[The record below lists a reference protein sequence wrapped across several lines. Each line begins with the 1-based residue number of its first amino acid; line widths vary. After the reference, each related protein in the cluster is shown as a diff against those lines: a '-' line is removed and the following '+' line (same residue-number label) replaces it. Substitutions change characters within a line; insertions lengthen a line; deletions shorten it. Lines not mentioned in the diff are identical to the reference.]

1 MTQSLSK
8 GSVVDD
14 LNRDLLVAVLALLT
28 DAIPRPRLVTAL
40 KAWSQ
45 NQDQPLARILKE
57 SAGLDEARIHALE
70 SLAAAHLKTHQDDL
84 RQSLGGLAAGN
95 LTQEAL
101 TEIDDDELRKTLS
114 TTIDCETTVT
124 MDQATS
130 GGSDG
135 SFSVHSAPAFKGERF
150 QLIRPHAKGGIG
162 QVWLARDSELQRD
175 VAVKEIQP
183 QFAGSEN
190 QRARFVLEA
199 EITGNL
205 EHPGIVPVYSL
216 GRNSDGLPYYAM
228 RFIHGESLSVAI
240 KRFHKITKE
249 NTGDKEAKTSSP
261 TKWGI
266 DFRQLVGR
274 FLDVCDAIDYAHNQ
288 RILHRDLKPANI
300 MLGPYGETLVVDW
313 GLAKVIGQS
322 ELEQAS
328 VTGEFNPDQAGAS
341 DTTSPGTEQGT
352 TIGTPAY
359 MSPEQARGL
368 IDQLSPASD
377 VYSLGASLYELLT
390 GQVAFPERM
399 PVVIQKVLAGDFP
412 PPRAVDRSI
421 PVALEA
427 ICLKAMAKDPQARYT
442 SVRALAQDLEHWL
455 ADEPTAAHPESALER
470 VLRWFR
476 QHRAWTYAAAAALLG
491 FTIVAISAAF
501 VIDGYRRNET
511 VARREAE
518 ANYDLAQKARRS
530 EEIARVEAET
540 NFDMAQKAVEDYLT
554 NVSENTLLK
563 EQDSADFRRLRHDLL
578 KVRLTYYEKFAA
590 ERKNDPRLREQLANA
605 HFRVGQITGE
615 IGTKAQAMA
624 AFQAALAIWEP
635 LVDANPHNHK
645 LAGNLADC
653 YLAMGRLESIAFD
666 YKAAPQRAHAGNL
679 NPGTR
684 DPGKHGR
691 TSLSGQPCRMLL

>member
-57 SAGLDEARIHALE
+57 SAGLDDARIHALE

-84 RQSLGGLAAGN
+84 RQSLGELAAGN

-101 TEIDDDELRKTLS
+101 TEIDDDALRKTLS

-328 VTGEFNPDQAGAS
+328 VDGRIRPRSGGGIGHDFAGNRTGND
-341 DTTSPGTEQGT
+341 
-352 TIGTPAY
+352 
-359 MSPEQARGL
+359 
-368 IDQLSPASD
+368 
-377 VYSLGASLYELLT
+377 
-390 GQVAFPERM
+390 
-399 PVVIQKVLAGDFP
+399 
-412 PPRAVDRSI
+412 
-421 PVALEA
+421 
-427 ICLKAMAKDPQARYT
+427 
-442 SVRALAQDLEHWL
+442 
-455 ADEPTAAHPESALER
+455 
-470 VLRWFR
+470 
-476 QHRAWTYAAAAALLG
+476 HRH
-491 FTIVAISAAF
+491 
-501 VIDGYRRNET
+501 
-511 VARREAE
+511 
-518 ANYDLAQKARRS
+518 
-530 EEIARVEAET
+530 ARV
-540 NFDMAQKAVEDYLT
+540 
-554 NVSENTLLK
+554 
-563 EQDSADFRRLRHDLL
+563 H
-578 KVRLTYYEKFAA
+578 
-590 ERKNDPRLREQLANA
+590 
-605 HFRVGQITGE
+605 
-615 IGTKAQAMA
+615 
-624 AFQAALAIWEP
+624 EP
-635 LVDANPHNHK
+635 
-645 LAGNLADC
+645 
-653 YLAMGRLESIAFD
+653 
-666 YKAAPQRAHAGNL
+666 
-679 NPGTR
+679 
-684 DPGKHGR
+684 
-691 TSLSGQPCRMLL
+691 